1 MNYEV
6 VGSKT
11 AYDGKILKVEV
22 DEICYKES
30 NRLSKREVVVKD
42 AFAMVI
48 PVAADGKVACVRQF
62 RHPFREMA
70 LSFPA
75 GRVDAGEDPEA
86 AARRE
91 LEEEAGLRAAR
102 LVKLGEVHEVPEFAR
117 SIGHLFVAESLIP
130 VEAKREEGEATMESE
145 WLEVVELRRLVRRG
159 QVKSVTVVAALHH
172 FLDFQERK
180 NLTKPSE
187 SPLGSSGCPVPGW
200 LSSLSGREKA
210 VLLLSFVGMVF
221 SWMKRKS

>member
-91 LEEEAGLRAAR
+91 L
-102 LVKLGEVHEVPEFAR
+102 EVPEFAR